1 MSFPSKTINFTGE
14 FTGELLPFYRVS
26 LYKDFSITAQSGAR
40 GTFDEKVK
48 YYNID
53 AIISIGYRVNSFR
66 ATKFRIWATKV
77 LKQYMLKGFAVNRN
91 AVSEQKTRKIV

>member
-1 MSFPSKTINFTGE
+1 MGTFTVLQGK
-14 FTGELLPFYRVS
+14 FSIYRVS

-40 GTFDEKVK
+40 GTSDEKVK
-48 YYNID
+48 YYNLD

-66 ATKFRIWATKV
+66 ATIFRIWATQV

-91 AVSEQKTRKIV
+91 AVSEQKTLKIV